1 MADNANQEEG
11 TSTEPPLKRQKGLS
25 EKCTQAHVAALLG
38 MKSVEPRAIAYT
50 AVQVGNTCNDVVKV
64 LVDWIASC
72 ILLYRA
78 AMPGASLMKTSTMQR
93 FTRISYSSLRMLV
106 QCGKRTKL
114 LTSSTGGIGWLFNL
128 VYKQLIH
135 VLLAL
140 FLAIATLL
148 STIPSQLRKCR
159 WPQP

>member
-1 MADNANQEEG
+1 M
-11 TSTEPPLKRQKGLS
+11 EPPLKHQKGLS
-25 EKCTQAHVAALLG
+25 EKRTQAHVAALLG
-38 MKSVEPRAIAYT
+38 MKSVKPHAITYT

-78 AMPGASLMKTSTMQR
+78 AMPGTSLMKTSTMQS
-93 FTRISYSSLRMLV
+93 FTRTSYSSSRMLV
-106 QCGKRTKL
+106 QRGKRTKI
-114 LTSSTGGIGWLFNL
+114 LTFSTGGIGWLFNL

-140 FLAIATLL
+140 FLAVATLL
-148 STIPSQLRKCR
+148 CTVPNQLRKSW

>member
-1 MADNANQEEG
+1 M
-11 TSTEPPLKRQKGLS
+11 EPPLKCQKGLS
-25 EKCTQAHVAALLG
+25 EKHTRAHVAALLG
-38 MKSVEPRAIAYT
+38 MKSVEPHAIAYT

-78 AMPGASLMKTSTMQR
+78 AMPGTSSMKTSTMQS
-93 FTRISYSSLRMLV
+93 FTRISYSSSRMLV
-106 QCGKRTKL
+106 QRRKRTKL

-140 FLAIATLL
+140 FLAVATLL
-148 STIPSQLRKCR
+148 CTVPSQLRKSR